1 MLFKKRNLVE
11 EESGSVVV
19 IFSLFLVILMGIAG
33 SVIDVG
39 ILYNTKSHLRKTA
52 QAAVLS
58 GAQELPNSN
67 SSVNYVVNQILLA
80 HGEENSIKNLSIDT
94 TTNYKL
100 SLTLEKE
107 VPMYFLKLFN
117 MDSQKVQVTS
127 SAELAPMSSGRG
139 AVPLGINKNIPLE
152 YFKEY
157 TLKVD
162 SGDSEYGNFGILALS
177 GPGAKLYE
185 QDLMYGY
192 DGELT
197 IGDIINT
204 ETGNIEGKTI
214 NAIDFRLNSC
224 NHPIDDYTE
233 RDCSRIILVLVYE
246 PYKFSGSQ
254 LDQVKITGFAYF
266 YLKEP
271 VDTHDSSIVGYFI
284 KRVGTGYGDKT
295 LQTTGAYTVKLTE

>member
-1 MLFKKRNLVE
+1 MLLKKRNLIN

-19 IFSLFLVILMGIAG
+19 FFSLFLVILMGIAG

-39 ILYNTKSHLRKTA
+39 ILYNTKSHLKKTA

-80 HGEENSIKNLSIDT
+80 HGEENNIKNLSIET
-94 TTNYKL
+94 TTTYKL
-100 SLTLEKE
+100 TLTLEKE
-107 VPMYFLKLFN
+107 VPLYFLKLFN
-117 MDSQKVQVTS
+117 IDSQKIQVTS
-127 SAELAPMSSGRG
+127 SAELAPMSAGNG
-139 AVPLGINKNIPLE
+139 AVPLGIDKNIPLE

-185 QDLMYGY
+185 QDLRYGY
-192 DGELT
+192 DGELH
-197 IGDIINT
+197 IGDIIDT
-204 ETGNIEGKTI
+204 QTGNIEGKTRD
-214 NAIDFRLNSC
+214 AIAFRLSSC
-224 NHPIDDYTE
+224 NHPIDDYTN

-246 PYKFSGSQ
+246 PHKFSGNQ

-266 YLKEP
+266 YLKKP
-271 VDTHDSSIVGYFI
+271 IDKYDSSIIGYFI
-284 KRVGTGYGDKT
+284 KRVGTGYGNNTTQD
-295 LQTTGAYTVKLTE
+295 TGAYTVKLTE